1 MLNNKILLI
10 TGGTGSFGKAFVAKV
25 LKKYKK
31 IKKIIIFSRD
41 ELKQFE
47 MIKFYEKSPQFH
59 KMRFFLGDI
68 RERSR
73 LSSAFQKV
81 DIVVHAAA
89 LKHVPA
95 SEYNPF
101 EFIKTNIIGTNNVVE
116 ACLENK
122 VSKLIAL
129 STDKASSPINLYG
142 ATKLCSDKIVVTA
155 NNIKGNSALVSSVV
169 RYGNVMASRGS
180 IIPLLLK
187 NKKKKIIE
195 LTDKRMTRFN
205 ISLDEAIELVLLSL
219 KKSKGGEIFVPKIPS
234 YRLIDLAK
242 AICPNS
248 YFKFT
253 GLRPGEKIHEEMIS
267 ENESLNTIEH
277 KKYFVILQH
286 GSKQYFKKYQK
297 INGGN
302 RIKNTF
308 SYNSKSNKKFLTLYE
323 IKKIISSL

>member
-1 MLNNKILLI
+1 MLNNKTLLI
-10 TGGTGSFGKAFVAKV
+10 TGGTGSFGKAFTSAI

-31 IKKIIIFSRD
+31 IRKIIIFSRD

-47 MIKFYEKSPQFH
+47 MMKYYEKKPFFE

-73 LSSAFQKV
+73 LSSAFQNV
-81 DIVVHAAA
+81 DIVIHAAA

-116 ACLENK
+116 ACLENNVK
-122 VSKLIAL
+122 KLIAL

-155 NNIKGNSALVSSVV
+155 NNIKGNSDLVSSVV

-187 NKKKKIIE
+187 NRQKKIIE
-195 LTDKRMTRFN
+195 LTDKKMTRFN
-205 ISLDEAIELVLLSL
+205 ISLKEAIELVFLSL
-219 KKSKGGEIFVPKIPS
+219 NKSKGGEIFVPKIPS

-242 AICPNS
+242 AICPRSN
-248 YFKFT
+248 FKFT

-277 KKYFVILQH
+277 KNYYVILQH
-286 GSKQYFKKYQK
+286 GSKKYFDKYKKL
-297 INGGN
+297 NGGN
-302 RIKNTF
+302 RIKNLF
-308 SYNSKSNKKFLTLYE
+308 SYNSKNNKKFLTIKE

>member
-1 MLNNKILLI
+1 MLNNKTLLI
-10 TGGTGSFGKAFVAKV
+10 TGGTGSFGKAFTSAI

-31 IKKIIIFSRD
+31 IRKIIIFSRD

-47 MIKFYEKSPQFH
+47 MMKYYEKKPFFE

-73 LSSAFQKV
+73 LSSAFQNV
-81 DIVVHAAA
+81 DIVIHAAA

-116 ACLENK
+116 ACLENNVK
-122 VSKLIAL
+122 KLIAL

-155 NNIKGNSALVSSVV
+155 NNIKGNSDLVSSVV

-187 NKKKKIIE
+187 NRQKKIIE

-205 ISLDEAIELVLLSL
+205 ISLKEAIELVFLSL
-219 KKSKGGEIFVPKIPS
+219 NKSKGGEIFVPKIPS

-242 AICPNS
+242 AICPRSN
-248 YFKFT
+248 FKFT

-277 KKYFVILQH
+277 KNYYVILQH
-286 GSKQYFKKYQK
+286 GSKKYFDKYKKL
-297 INGGN
+297 NGGN
-302 RIKNTF
+302 RIKNLF
-308 SYNSKSNKKFLTLYE
+308 SYNSKNNKKFLTIKE